1 VIRSDSID
9 RNSFVPIV
17 LSLSL
22 EKTSIINPISRRTA
36 IQSTALVAAA
46 AVTSVAQAKGK
57 SEPLWVAMIGGGRG
71 LSVAREFRR
80 AGMEV
85 PVVCDVDD
93 SRLARAQKALG
104 AKIAHTD
111 LRRVLDD
118 RSIDAVIVATS
129 DHWHAPA
136 AILALN
142 AGKHVYVEKPC
153 SHNIRE
159 GRALIDAAKRT
170 GKVVQVG
177 TQMRSMSILRK
188 AIGRLHEGAIGE
200 VKVARAWNSQRRSD
214 IGHAQPSDV
223 PDRFDY
229 DLWVGPAPKPAFQ
242 SNRHH
247 STWHWWYDFGSG
259 DAGNDGVHELDVALW
274 GLNVNTHPTVASG
287 HGRKMYFD
295 DDQQFPDTQHVTY
308 EYSDSSGDDRKNK
321 VLVFE
326 SRIWTPYGDQG
337 IENGVGFYGTD
348 GYLIFEKNHGYRM
361 YGPKGELREQES
373 TQIST
378 LDHVRNFSAAI
389 RTGEPQNAPPE
400 VGHLGAGLAHLANI
414 IGRTGQSSLQFDP
427 VKEQIIGD
435 EQANRYV
442 GRTYR
447 NGHWAVPLI

>member
-1 VIRSDSID
+1 MSQ
-9 RNSFVPIV
+9 
-17 LSLSL
+17 
-22 EKTSIINPISRRTA
+22 ISRRTA
-36 IQSTALVAAA
+36 IQSTTLAAAA
-46 AVTSVAQAKGK
+46 AVTSVSEADAK
-57 SEPLWVAMIGGGRG
+57 SEPLRVAMIGGSRG
-71 LSVAREFRR
+71 LSVAREFLK

-93 SRLARAQKALG
+93 GRLARAQKTLG

-118 RSIDAVIVATS
+118 RSIDAVIVATP

-136 AILALN
+136 AILALD

-153 SHNIRE
+153 AHNIRE

-177 TQMRSMSILRK
+177 TQTRSTPILQK
-188 AIGRLHEGAIGE
+188 AIARLHDGAIGD
-200 VKVARAWNSQRRSD
+200 VKIARAWNSQRRSN
-214 IGHAQPSDV
+214 IGHSQPSDA

-247 STWHWWYDFGSG
+247 YSWHWWYDFGSG
-259 DAGNDGVHELDVALW
+259 DAGNDGVHELDVAVW
-274 GLNVNTHPTVASG
+274 GLNVSTHPTVASG
-287 HGRKMYFD
+287 HGCKMYFD
-295 DDQQFPDTQHVTY
+295 DDQQFPDTQHVTFQY
-308 EYSDSSGDDRKNK
+308 PDPSDDDRKK
-321 VLVFE
+321 KILVFE

-348 GYLIFEKNHGYRM
+348 GYLIFGKNSGYRM

-373 TQIST
+373 TKTST
-378 LDHVRNFSAAI
+378 LDHARNFAAAI
-389 RTGEPQNAPPE
+389 RNGEPQTAPPE
-400 VGHLGAGLAHLANI
+400 VGQLGASLAHLANI
-414 IGRTGQSSLQFDP
+414 IGRTGQSTLQFDP
-427 VKEQIIGD
+427 VKEQIIGN
-435 EQANRYV
+435 EEANRYV

-447 NGHWAVPLI
+447 DGHWAVPVV